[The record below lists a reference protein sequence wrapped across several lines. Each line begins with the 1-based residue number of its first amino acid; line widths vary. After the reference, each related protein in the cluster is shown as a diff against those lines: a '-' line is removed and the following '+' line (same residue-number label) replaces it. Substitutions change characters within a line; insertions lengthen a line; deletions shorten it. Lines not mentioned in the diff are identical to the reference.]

1 MNLGTTTAN
10 VCQVLQNGKSGQP
23 GGQEH
28 GFKIRF
34 LVHVSSFPGN
44 HSLSLTRLFLGL
56 EKAIHVKYQTLL
68 SILVILL
75 LSHCPQKIAFLF
87 EVNCLLLS

>member
-10 VCQVLQNGKSGQP
+10 VCPVLQNGKSGQP

-34 LVHVSSFPGN
+34 SCPRFLSSKESQ
-44 HSLSLTRLFLGL
+44 SLSYKVVLRIRENNF
-56 EKAIHVKYQTLL
+56 
-68 SILVILL
+68 
-75 LSHCPQKIAFLF
+75 FM
-87 EVNCLLLS
+87 

>member
-34 LVHVSSFPGN
+34 SRAGFLISEGESQY
-44 HSLSLTRLFLGL
+44 LSYKVVLRIR
-56 EKAIHVKYQTLL
+56 ENNSCEIPN
-68 SILVILL
+68 IIIII
-75 LSHCPQKIAFLF
+75 SHLATIPLP
-87 EVNCLLLS
+87 